1 MAYSSGI
8 SVKAIQIGL
17 ETGELVEG
25 RMEQISPGIFVDYA
39 HTPDALQAVLT
50 TCRDLC
56 TGRLIVVF
64 GCGGDRDRGKR
75 PEMGRVADEAADVI
89 YLTSDNP
96 RSENPLAII
105 EDIVSGV
112 RDRDSIRISSDRRS
126 AIETALSDY
135 SYSQGDILVIAGK
148 GHEKT
153 QEVDGVFSPFSDS
166 EVILECLGPE
176 SRA

>member
-8 SVKAIQIGL
+8 SKEAIQKGL

-56 TGRLIVVF
+56 TGSLRVVF

-89 YLTSDNP
+89 YLTDDNP
-96 RSENPLAII
+96 RSENPSAII

-135 SYSQGDILVIAGK
+135 RQGDILVIAGK

-166 EVILECLGPE
+166 EVILECLGQDGL
-176 SRA
+176 A